1 MQRIVISWLIVLAIP
16 VLFASAVYAQTPAS
30 DDEPLTWTELEA
42 LLDDYP
48 DLHVAYGHSG
58 RLPTRTQALAIIR
71 ILESISVDNIPP
83 APGGVSGTSDAI
95 RRVRR
100 ICSAGIWTRVLGRLV
115 LLGGIEHSARMEVQN
130 GQFVGMVSASQDTNF
145 DFQARI
151 NIYGLS
157 IYNLR
162 GWSDDPYS
170 RRDGDDGWILGSYV
184 TVRAHIPFI
193 GRRTVMNDQELY
205 CKITSR

>member
-16 VLFASAVYAQTPAS
+16 VLFASAVYAQTPTS

-115 LLGGIEHSARMEVQN
+115 LLGWIEHSARMEVQN
-130 GQFVGMVSASQDTNF
+130 GQFVGMVSASQDTYF
-145 DFQARI
+145 DFLF
-151 NIYGLS
+151 NIILVGFSVYT
-157 IYNLR
+157 LR
-162 GWSDDPYS
+162 GWSDDPYN
-170 RRDGDDGWILGSYV
+170 RRDGSDGWILGSYV
-184 TVRAHIPFI
+184 TVHAHIPFI
-193 GRRTVMNDQELY
+193 GRRTVMNDRELS
-205 CKITSR
+205 CKIASR